1 MRKHWGALLL
11 LDEPR
16 RMGFQ
21 LEVITSNAVIS
32 ACGVGG
38 MELTALRL
46 EVKRRQGLQHGVII
60 PCGKSAAATPARS
73 SFALRGLRQGFSS
86 RGSAASGAPAQSP
99 RACLNQSYGQ
109 VHQVTIVGFA

>member
-60 PCGKSAAATPARS
+60 PCGKSAAAIPARS

-86 RGSAASGAPAQSP
+86 CGSAASGAPAQSP
-99 RACLNQSYGQ
+99 RACLSQSYGQ
-109 VHQVTIVGFA
+109 VHQVTIVGSA